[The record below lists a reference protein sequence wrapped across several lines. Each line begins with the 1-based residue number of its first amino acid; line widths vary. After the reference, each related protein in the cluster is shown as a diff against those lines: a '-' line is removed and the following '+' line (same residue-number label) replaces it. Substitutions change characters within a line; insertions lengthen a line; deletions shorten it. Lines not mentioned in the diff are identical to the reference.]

1 MKRRLTIFAQAIGL
15 AGALLVADNAVAQE
29 SGTAAPSGRPANLC
43 QELLAFVKQPEPA
56 KEAAATPPQQATAVS
71 NPSGASQGTPSSA
84 GGDVQ
89 QKSGLSGPTKSEGP
103 NQAGASADR
112 GGQANPAA
120 KDGPAAGKPASA
132 PHPDAA
138 TVAKIEAA
146 AASDDQLGCR
156 AAARTMRTHGV
167 ALPPPLLAL
176 AALDPKFYAR

>member
-1 MKRRLTIFAQAIGL
+1 MKRRLTTFAKAIGL
-15 AGALLVADNAVAQE
+15 AGALLVADNALAQE

-71 NPSGASQGTPSSA
+71 NPSGASQGTASSA

-89 QKSGLSGPTKSEGP
+89 QKSGLSGPTPGGSP
-103 NQAGASADR
+103 NQAGTDAQR
-112 GGQANPAA
+112 GPANQAKDAPAA
-120 KDGPAAGKPASA
+120 TKPASA

-138 TVAKIEAA
+138 TIAAVEAA
-146 AASDDQLGCR
+146 AAADDQLGCR
-156 AAARTMRTHGV
+156 SAARTMRMHGV

-176 AALDPKFYAR
+176 AALDPKFYGR

>member
-1 MKRRLTIFAQAIGL
+1 MKRRLSTFAQAIGL
-15 AGALLVADNAVAQE
+15 AGALLVADNALAQE

-71 NPSGASQGTPSSA
+71 NPSGASQGAASSA

-89 QKSGLSGPTKSEGP
+89 QKSGLSGPTPGGSP
-103 NQAGASADR
+103 NQAGTDAQR
-112 GGQANPAA
+112 GPANQAKDAPAA
-120 KDGPAAGKPASA
+120 TKPASA

-138 TVAKIEAA
+138 TIAAVEAA
-146 AASDDQLGCR
+146 AAADDQLGCR
-156 AAARTMRTHGV
+156 SAARTMRMHGV

-176 AALDPKFYAR
+176 AALDPKFYGR

>member
-1 MKRRLTIFAQAIGL
+1 MKRRLSTFAQAIGL
-15 AGALLVADNAVAQE
+15 AGALLGADNALAQE

-71 NPSGASQGTPSSA
+71 NPSGASQGTASSA

-89 QKSGLSGPTKSEGP
+89 QKSGLSGPTPGGSP
-103 NQAGASADR
+103 NQAGTDAQR
-112 GGQANPAA
+112 GPAKQAKDAPAA
-120 KDGPAAGKPASA
+120 TKPASA

-138 TVAKIEAA
+138 TIAAVEAA
-146 AASDDQLGCR
+146 AAADDQLGCR
-156 AAARTMRTHGV
+156 SAARTMRMHGV

-176 AALDPKFYAR
+176 AALDPKFYGR

>member
-1 MKRRLTIFAQAIGL
+1 MKRRLSTFAQAIGL
-15 AGALLVADNAVAQE
+15 AGALLGADNALAQE

-71 NPSGASQGTPSSA
+71 NPSGASQGTASSA

-89 QKSGLSGPTKSEGP
+89 QKSGLSGPTPGGSP
-103 NQAGASADR
+103 NQAGTDAQR
-112 GGQANPAA
+112 GPANQAKDAPAA
-120 KDGPAAGKPASA
+120 TKPASA

-138 TVAKIEAA
+138 TIAAVEAA
-146 AASDDQLGCR
+146 AAADDQLGCR
-156 AAARTMRTHGV
+156 SAARTMRMHGV

-176 AALDPKFYAR
+176 AALDPKFYGR

>member
-15 AGALLVADNAVAQE
+15 AGALLVADNALAQE

-71 NPSGASQGTPSSA
+71 NPSGASQGTASSA

-89 QKSGLSGPTKSEGP
+89 QKSGLSGPTPGGSP
-103 NQAGASADR
+103 NQAGTDAQR
-112 GGQANPAA
+112 GPANQAKDAPAA
-120 KDGPAAGKPASA
+120 TKPASA

-138 TVAKIEAA
+138 TIAAVEAA
-146 AASDDQLGCR
+146 AAADDQLGCR
-156 AAARTMRTHGV
+156 SAARTMRMHGV

-176 AALDPKFYAR
+176 AALDPKFYGR

>member
-1 MKRRLTIFAQAIGL
+1 MKRRLSTFAQAIGL
-15 AGALLVADNAVAQE
+15 AGALLVADNALAQE

-71 NPSGASQGTPSSA
+71 NPSGASQGTASSA

-89 QKSGLSGPTKSEGP
+89 QKSGLSGPTPGGSP
-103 NQAGASADR
+103 NQAGTDAQR
-112 GGQANPAA
+112 GPANQPKDEPAA
-120 KDGPAAGKPASA
+120 TKPASA

-138 TVAKIEAA
+138 TIAAVEAA
-146 AASDDQLGCR
+146 AAADDQLGCR
-156 AAARTMRTHGV
+156 SAARTMRMHGV

-176 AALDPKFYAR
+176 AALDPKFYGR

>member
-1 MKRRLTIFAQAIGL
+1 MTRRLTTFAQVIGL
-15 AGALLVADNAVAQE
+15 AGALLLADNALAQE
-29 SGTAAPSGRPANLC
+29 SGTAAPTGRPANLC

-89 QKSGLSGPTKSEGP
+89 QKSGLSGPIKGEAP
-103 NQAGASADR
+103 NQASVHAER
-112 GGQANPAA
+112 GQVSQAA
-120 KDGPAAGKPASA
+120 KDAPTAAKPASP

-138 TVAKIEAA
+138 TIATVEAA
-146 AASDDQLGCR
+146 AAADDQFRCR
-156 AAARTMRTHGV
+156 SAARTMRVQGV

-176 AALDPKFYAR
+176 AALDPKFYGR

>member
-1 MKRRLTIFAQAIGL
+1 MKRRLSTFAQAIGL
-15 AGALLVADNAVAQE
+15 AGALLVADNALAQE

-71 NPSGASQGTPSSA
+71 NPSGASQGTASSA

-89 QKSGLSGPTKSEGP
+89 QKSGLSGPTPGGSP
-103 NQAGASADR
+103 NQAGTDAQR
-112 GGQANPAA
+112 GPANQAKDAPAA
-120 KDGPAAGKPASA
+120 TKPASA

-138 TVAKIEAA
+138 TIAAVEAA
-146 AASDDQLGCR
+146 AAADDQLGCR
-156 AAARTMRTHGV
+156 SAARTMRMHGV

-176 AALDPKFYAR
+176 AALDPKFYGR

>member
-1 MKRRLTIFAQAIGL
+1 MKRRLSTFAQAIGL
-15 AGALLVADNAVAQE
+15 AGALLVADNALAQE

-71 NPSGASQGTPSSA
+71 NPSGASQGKASSA

-89 QKSGLSGPTKSEGP
+89 QKSGLSGPTPGGSP
-103 NQAGASADR
+103 NQAGTDAQR
-112 GGQANPAA
+112 GPANQAKDAPAA
-120 KDGPAAGKPASA
+120 TKPASA

-138 TVAKIEAA
+138 TIAAVEAA
-146 AASDDQLGCR
+146 AAADDQLGCR
-156 AAARTMRTHGV
+156 SAARTMRMHGV

-176 AALDPKFYAR
+176 AALDPKFYGR

>member
-1 MKRRLTIFAQAIGL
+1 MKRRLSTFAQAIGL
-15 AGALLVADNAVAQE
+15 AGALLVADNALAQE

-71 NPSGASQGTPSSA
+71 NPSGASQGTASSA

-89 QKSGLSGPTKSEGP
+89 QKSGLSGPTPGGSP
-103 NQAGASADR
+103 NQAGTDAQR
-112 GGQANPAA
+112 GPANQAKDAPAA
-120 KDGPAAGKPASA
+120 TKPASA

-138 TVAKIEAA
+138 AIAAVEAA
-146 AASDDQLGCR
+146 AAADDQLGCR
-156 AAARTMRTHGV
+156 SAARTMRMHGV

-176 AALDPKFYAR
+176 AALDPKFYGR